1 MPSRDYRDV
10 LSDSSNDM
18 KQTFINTA
26 STLGWNI
33 LACRGEA
40 DVHIGSIGMT
50 DEDAVVS
57 GDSDLLF
64 YQNIPNVIRP
74 LAGNQM
80 ILYKKSA
87 IFQALNL
94 SAVQWTSIGI
104 VSGKDYDSNV
114 KGFGIATNYGVR
126 RKLVGETI
134 EGIIKTIPLFRRSI
148 ES

>member
-1 MPSRDYRDV
+1 M
-10 LSDSSNDM
+10 
-18 KQTFINTA
+18 T
-26 STLGWNI
+26 
-33 LACRGEA
+33 CRGEA

-87 IFQALNL
+87 ILQALKV
-94 SAVQWTSIGI
+94 SAVQWTSISI
-104 VSGKDYDSNV
+104 VSGNDYVSNINS
-114 KGFGIATNYGVR
+114 FGIATNYGCHTEIRWEDHR
-126 RKLVGETI
+126 RYC
-134 EGIIKTIPLFRRSI
+134 
-148 ES
+148 